1 MRPTE
6 VRGPPGP
13 QWALCHTRMR
23 TWTSAR
29 RHAWLANVAIAAGVV
44 LAGCQDGPAPRFEAP
59 LVSGVVT
66 LPMPSTQRFDTLLS
80 GAGALA
86 ALRGSDPRL
95 KVDMVDGAVLIA
107 HVTRT
112 DYEPSILGMGV
123 SAMEAILE
131 RGNRLVVGS
140 GFVSVFNPVSPL
152 GLLQLDG
159 KIESELTPHG
169 YTRIL
174 GVRTAGLAVVGR
186 SDYHP
191 GMFEAAVQVGPGIIQ
206 SAKLDIL
213 QRERNLPP
221 YVRAFVATCEDR
233 WLAGIAQQPT
243 HLYDLGEL
251 LLAYFEAE
259 TIACDEVVNLSGDR
273 EALLAIMSE
282 DGQSIAYFGNP
293 TLPKASIIA
302 FGEPTD

>member
-1 MRPTE
+1 M
-6 VRGPPGP
+6 
-13 QWALCHTRMR
+13 
-23 TWTSAR
+23 SK
-29 RHAWLANVAIAAGVV
+29 LANAARLAIIAVAAGGG
-44 LAGCQDGPAPRFEAP
+44 LTGCRDEPAPRFEAP

-66 LPMPSTQRFDTLLS
+66 LPMPSTQRFDTSLS
-80 GAGALA
+80 GAGTLA

-95 KVDMVDGAVLIA
+95 AVDLVDDAVLIA
-107 HVTRT
+107 HVSRD
-112 DYEPSILGMGV
+112 DYESSILGMGV
-123 SAMEAILE
+123 SALEAIVE
-131 RGNRLVVGS
+131 RGGRLVVGS

-174 GVRTAGLAVVGR
+174 GVRAGGLAVVGR

-206 SAKLDIL
+206 SGKLDIL

-233 WLAGIAQQPT
+233 WLAGIAQRPT

-259 TIACDEVVNLSGDR
+259 TLACDEVVNLSGDR
-273 EALLAIMSE
+273 EALLAIVSH
-282 DGQSIAYFGNP
+282 DDRSVAYFGNP

-302 FGEPTD
+302 FGEPSD

>member
-1 MRPTE
+1 MSKPAKAAA
-6 VRGPPGP
+6 
-13 QWALCHTRMR
+13 AL
-23 TWTSAR
+23 
-29 RHAWLANVAIAAGVV
+29 AIIGIAVGGG
-44 LAGCQDGPAPRFEAP
+44 LAGCQDEPAPRFEAP

-80 GAGALA
+80 GAGTLA

-95 KVDMVDGAVLIA
+95 NVDMIDGTVLVA
-107 HVTRT
+107 HVPRAA
-112 DYEPSILGMGV
+112 YEPSILGMGV
-123 SAMEAILE
+123 SAMEAILK

-206 SAKLDIL
+206 SGKLDIL

-251 LLAYFEAE
+251 LLRYFEAE
-259 TIACDEVVNLSGDR
+259 TLACDEVVNLSGDR
-273 EALLAIMSE
+273 EALLAIMSAD
-282 DGQSIAYFGNP
+282 DGSVAYFGNP

-302 FGEPTD
+302 FGEPSD

>member
-1 MRPTE
+1 MEGSTPKNR
-6 VRGPPGP
+6 
-13 QWALCHTRMR
+13 ATR
-23 TWTSAR
+23 
-29 RHAWLANVAIAAGVV
+29 LAFLAVAACVG
-44 LAGCQDGPAPRFEAP
+44 LLGCQDEPAPRFEAP

-80 GAGALA
+80 VTGTLA
-86 ALRGSDPRL
+86 ALRGSDPHL
-95 KVDMVDGAVLIA
+95 HVDILGDTIVVA
-107 HVTRT
+107 HVPRA
-112 DYEPSILGMGV
+112 DYEPSILGLGV

-131 RGNRLVVGS
+131 RGYRLVVGS
-140 GFVSVFNPVSPL
+140 GFVSVLNPVSPL

-206 SAKLDIL
+206 SGKLDIL

-259 TIACDEVVNLSGDR
+259 MLTCDEVVNLSGDR
-273 EALLAIMSE
+273 EALLAIMSG
-282 DGQSIAYFGNP
+282 DGQSVAYFGDP

-302 FGEPTD
+302 FGEPPAD

>member
-1 MRPTE
+1 M
-6 VRGPPGP
+6 
-13 QWALCHTRMR
+13 RMR
-23 TWTSAR
+23 TTRRSPTSAH
-29 RHAWLANVAIAAGVV
+29 RHAWLVIVAMAAGVA
-44 LAGCQDGPAPRFEAP
+44 LAGCQDEPAPRFEAP

-80 GAGALA
+80 EAGTLA

-95 KVDMVDGAVLIA
+95 PVEMVDSAVLIA
-107 HVTRT
+107 HVART

-123 SAMEAILE
+123 SAMDAILE

-152 GLLQLDG
+152 GLLQLNG

-206 SAKLDIL
+206 SGKLDIL

-221 YVRAFVATCEDR
+221 YVRAFVTTCEDR
-233 WLAGIAQQPT
+233 WLAGIAQHPT

-259 TIACDEVVNLSGDR
+259 ALACDEVVNLSGDR
-273 EALLAIMSE
+273 EALLAVMSE

-302 FGEPTD
+302 FGEPTH

>member
-1 MRPTE
+1 MSKP
-6 VRGPPGP
+6 
-13 QWALCHTRMR
+13 AKAAC
-23 TWTSAR
+23 
-29 RHAWLANVAIAAGVV
+29 LAIIAIAAGGGLV
-44 LAGCQDGPAPRFEAP
+44 GCQDDPAPRFEAP

-66 LPMPSTQRFDTLLS
+66 LPMPGTQRFDTRLS
-80 GAGALA
+80 ATGTLA
-86 ALRGSDPRL
+86 ALRGSDPSL
-95 KVDMVDGAVLIA
+95 HVDMLDTVLVV
-107 HVTRT
+107 HVPRA
-112 DYEPSILGMGV
+112 DYQPSILGLGV

-131 RGNRLVVGS
+131 RGYRLVVGS
-140 GFVSVFNPVSPL
+140 GFVSVLNPISPL

-206 SAKLDIL
+206 SGKLDIL

-221 YVRAFVATCEDR
+221 HIRAFVATCEDR
-233 WLAGIAQQPT
+233 WLAGIAQERT

-251 LLAYFEAE
+251 LLEYFEAE
-259 TIACDEVVNLSGDR
+259 ALACDEVVNLSGDR
-273 EALLAIMSE
+273 EALLAIISE
-282 DGQSIAYFGNP
+282 DGQSVAYFGNP
-293 TLPKASIIA
+293 ALPKASVVA
-302 FGEPTD
+302 FGKTPAG

>member
-1 MRPTE
+1 MSKPAKAACLAAVAVTA
-6 VRGPPGP
+6 GGG
-13 QWALCHTRMR
+13 LIGCH
-23 TWTSAR
+23 
-29 RHAWLANVAIAAGVV
+29 
-44 LAGCQDGPAPRFEAP
+44 DEPAPRFEAP

-80 GAGALA
+80 GTGTLA
-86 ALRGSDPRL
+86 AMRGSDPRL
-95 KVDMVDGAVLIA
+95 HVDMVGDAVLVA
-107 HVTRT
+107 HVSRA
-112 DYEPSILGMGV
+112 DHEPSILGLGV
-123 SAMEAILE
+123 SAMDAILE
-131 RGNRLVVGS
+131 RGYRLVVGS
-140 GFVSVFNPVSPL
+140 GFVSVLNPISPL

-206 SAKLDIL
+206 SGKLDIL

-221 YVRAFVATCEDR
+221 YVRAFVATCNDR

-251 LLAYFEAE
+251 LLQYFEAE
-259 TIACDEVVNLSGDR
+259 TLACDEVVNLSGDR
-273 EALLAIMSE
+273 EALLAIISE
-282 DGQSIAYFGNP
+282 DGQSVAYFGNP
-293 TLPKASIIA
+293 TLPKASIVA
-302 FGEPTD
+302 FGNTPKD